1 MDSQVRS
8 DAHDESDMLLD
19 VRGLKVHFPIKT
31 GALRRV
37 TGYVKAVDGVDLF
50 VRKGETLGLVGE
62 SGCGKTTTGRA
73 IMRLVQ
79 ATEGL
84 VNYRDRNDTIHNF
97 LDLKRDELKK
107 LRRDIQ
113 IVFQDPYASL
123 NPRMTVGTIVAA
135 PLVVYA
141 IGDRDERRERVR
153 ELLELVGLNPE
164 HANRFPHEFSGGQ
177 RQRIGIARAM
187 ALEPR
192 LIICDEPVSA
202 LDVSVQAQILNLL
215 EELKERL
222 HLSYLFIAHDLSVI
236 HHVSDRIA
244 VMYLGKIVE
253 LAESETLYQTPRHP
267 YTEALISAIPAPD
280 PEIKPNHILLSG
292 EVADPSNP
300 PPGCAFHPRCQY
312 AVEKCRVEEPPF
324 TALSDTETRF
334 VSCHRAHELALKPA
348 AHQHLASRHRTLDV
362 AALRI

>member
-1 MDSQVRS
+1 MFGITRRCSKQSRFRRRALPILPPS
-8 DAHDESDMLLD
+8 PLTATAHLQPLAQ
-19 VRGLKVHFPIKT
+19 PT
-31 GALRRV
+31 ALRHPGSRC
-37 TGYVKAVDGVDLF
+37 DIDSHPDCRPFL
-50 VRKGETLGLVGE
+50 TL
-62 SGCGKTTTGRA
+62 
-73 IMRLVQ
+73 
-79 ATEGL
+79 
-84 VNYRDRNDTIHNF
+84 
-97 LDLKRDELKK
+97 
-107 LRRDIQ
+107 
-113 IVFQDPYASL
+113 
-123 NPRMTVGTIVAA
+123 IVA
-135 PLVVYA
+135 P
-141 IGDRDERRERVR
+141 
-153 ELLELVGLNPE
+153 
-164 HANRFPHEFSGGQ
+164 Q
-177 RQRIGIARAM
+177 
-187 ALEPR
+187 
-192 LIICDEPVSA
+192 
-202 LDVSVQAQILNLL
+202 QILNLL